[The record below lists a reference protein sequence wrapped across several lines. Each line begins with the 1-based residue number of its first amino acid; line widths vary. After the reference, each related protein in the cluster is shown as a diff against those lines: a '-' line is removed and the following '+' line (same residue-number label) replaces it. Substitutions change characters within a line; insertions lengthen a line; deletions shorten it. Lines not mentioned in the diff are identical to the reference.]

1 MSGPSLGIN
10 DISPTMD
17 LLNFANEERSKFI
30 AITILPDDLPEND
43 EVFTIRLVSPAGG
56 ATLAPSGTESQL
68 TVSGNDSPIR
78 FADAMAQVDESAGA
92 VVLTVYRGLLPNDIP
107 VGPLNSIATV
117 QYSTT
122 SGTATAGTDFQTSS
136 GTVVFSLGSTTGQI
150 SVPIINDT
158 LPEGEET
165 FTVTLMNPSSDSVL
179 VSPQTTV
186 VTIAVND
193 DAGGVVRFRSTTPVI
208 ISEDAETEA
217 MLVIERTLGTV
228 NDVSIAWSIQDTQ
241 GNLATTDFNPVSGTV
256 TIPDGQI
263 EANLTIKALND
274 VIPEQAEQ
282 FMVSID
288 AVIGGNG
295 KLDEETL
302 RIAPLY
308 VEDSDDVYGLV
319 QLGTGS
325 TSIIVNPVSHHHY
338 SVNACELVPLSS
350 LREHSRSKL
359 HVQEALLDI
368 SW

>member
-1 MSGPSLGIN
+1 MLMIFVVLFQVVSGPSLGIN

-263 EANLTIKALND
+263 HIVTILN
-274 VIPEQAEQ
+274 IQWSYSQCLFSSFPLPPITA
-282 FMVSID
+282 SID
-288 AVIGGNG
+288 TINCSACSGI
-295 KLDEETL
+295 TSL
-302 RIAPLY
+302 RAFIVRLA
-308 VEDSDDVYGLV
+308 
-319 QLGTGS
+319 
-325 TSIIVNPVSHHHY
+325 SICPSGIVT
-338 SVNACELVPLSS
+338 VPLTGLKSVVA
-350 LREHSRSKL
+350 RFP
-359 HVQEALLDI
+359 
-368 SW
+368 